1 MPDKFPIARIQNAV
15 RAMFA
20 GPQVLAFVP
29 AICLAAFWLGG
40 EKALVAAALGV
51 PLASALARRPGNWAD
66 REQANAGH
74 PRGVVANDVF
84 LAELDRIN
92 ASAESSGKNTA
103 CFIVALDDMAE
114 VLDQHGQLAVDIL
127 ADQFRNRIL
136 GVIRREDIVT
146 QLGTGRFH
154 IALAPTLQL
163 DLETCIQMAGR
174 IQATVEEP
182 ILLNGAGVY
191 ASCSIGFCQNTALTN
206 ASASDWLDAATD
218 ALLDAQN
225 AGPSTIRAYSG
236 EIRRRSNW
244 CAPTCGKSFR
254 MPFTAVRSVPGSNLR
269 FQRIPA
275 QITGFEALARWDHPD
290 KGILGPQVFLTF
302 AEQANLLGQ
311 LGQAIRHHA
320 FKAVQAWDLAGADIP
335 RVGVNFSSDEL
346 RDPGLID
353 RLKWELDSF
362 DLNPDRLAVEI
373 LETVFS
379 RRPDDII
386 TRNVTALSQLGCYI
400 DLDDFGTGHA
410 SIAAIKRFDVSRIKI
425 DRTFVARSDRDASQ
439 QQLVSAILTMA
450 ERLNVESLAE
460 GVETP
465 GEHALMAQL
474 GSTHVQG
481 FGIGRPMP
489 FEETLDWIAAH
500 KSKVH
505 DTPEI
510 GRGAG

>member
-1 MPDKFPIARIQNAV
+1 MPDKFPIARIQGAV
-15 RAMFA
+15 RAMFS

-40 EKALVAAALGV
+40 EKALMVAAFGV

-66 REQANAGH
+66 GDQATTTH
-74 PRGVVANDVF
+74 PKGVVANDVF
-84 LAELDRIN
+84 LAELDRLYAAADN
-92 ASAESSGKNTA
+92 SGKNTA

-114 VLDQHGQLAVDIL
+114 VLDQHGQLAADIL

-136 GVIRREDIVT
+136 CVIRREDIVT
-146 QLGTGRFH
+146 QVGTGRFH
-154 IALAPTLQL
+154 IGLAPSLQL

-174 IQATVEEP
+174 IQATIEEP
-182 ILLNGAGVY
+182 ILLNGAGIY
-191 ASCSIGFCQNTALTN
+191 ASCSIGFCQNTALAN

-225 AGPSTIRAYSG
+225 AGQSTIRAYSG
-236 EIRRRSNW
+236 EIRRRSL
-244 CAPTCGKSFR
+244 
-254 MPFTAVRSVPGSNLR
+254 VRTNLR
-269 FQRIPA
+269 QEFQDALHRGQIRPWFQPQLSTDTG

-290 KGILGPQVFLTF
+290 KGVLGPQVFLSF

-320 FKAVQAWDLAGADIP
+320 FKALQAWDQAGANIP

-379 RRPDDII
+379 GRPDDII
-386 TRNVTALSQLGCYI
+386 TRNVTALSRLGCCI

-425 DRTFVARSDRDASQ
+425 DRTFVTRSDRDASQ

-489 FEETLDWIAAH
+489 FEETLDWIATH
-500 KSKVH
+500 RSKLH
-505 DTPEI
+505 DAPKI